1 MSNNCIS
8 FKLKST
14 NNEYFI
20 TIRLLDDKEPQK
32 LEISL
37 KHKLKTGD
45 IDFLLQK
52 SLEEL
57 KCENNYLSQFNSI
70 KEIFDYFIKII
81 KSQNM
86 QIVKPITPNIDFYYM
101 EFFDQEKQIYLQI
114 YIPKEGPI
122 IKELKE
128 KNQKLESK
136 IKYLRSEIDRI
147 SNINEG
153 GCKGVEVSIVQSG
166 LSGMGQSNSMQ
177 ILEKEKDILKENN
190 NNIHFTNEPIDFNN
204 EKIISDEKDEC
215 ENFTAFTNMNQGSLI
230 VWTIKRKGLINI
242 YDFKKRITTKQEA
255 HNNNINSVQY
265 FHDHNVSFDY
275 IISLSKSDDNIIK
288 IWKID
293 YEDDNNLL
301 LTTSFTKHFFKREI
315 EIFCIFNYK
324 EYDTENSFLFIY
336 GKSLLIKKNNEYD
349 VNAFKNK
356 EIICYK
362 LNKDLNNII
371 WGKDDNDHDI
381 NYKAINNFYKINFLD
396 TYYDMNEKQLYL
408 INCNENNTEIIS
420 SLFEYN
426 NGVPFKY
433 NGWNYYH
440 SAFMK
445 EINKVL
451 KLFQL
456 SPNGIAIWDFKN
468 NKVAEAFKYFDDI
481 CLYDFIFWNSDYII
495 TISDKKI
502 ITLKISGENIE
513 IKAQKNKE
521 KGYSK
526 IRKIISPE
534 NSEIIV
540 AIDNHQVKYWSF

>member
-20 TIRLLDDKEPQK
+20 TIRLLDDKETQK

-166 LSGMGQSNSMQ
+166 LSGMGQSNSIQ
-177 ILEKEKDILKENN
+177 IREKEKNILKENN
-190 NNIHFTNEPIDFNN
+190 NNISFRNEPVGFGDG
-204 EKIISDEKDEC
+204 KKISDGKDEC
-215 ENFTAFTNMNQGSLI
+215 ENFTAFINMNQGSLI
-230 VWTIKRKGLINI
+230 VWTIKRKGIIHI
-242 YDFKKRITTKQEA
+242 YDFKK
-255 HNNNINSVQY
+255 
-265 FHDHNVSFDY
+265 D
-275 IISLSKSDDNIIK
+275 
-288 IWKID
+288 
-293 YEDDNNLL
+293 
-301 LTTSFTKHFFKREI
+301 
-315 EIFCIFNYK
+315 
-324 EYDTENSFLFIY
+324 
-336 GKSLLIKKNNEYD
+336 
-349 VNAFKNK
+349 
-356 EIICYK
+356 
-362 LNKDLNNII
+362 
-371 WGKDDNDHDI
+371 
-381 NYKAINNFYKINFLD
+381 
-396 TYYDMNEKQLYL
+396 
-408 INCNENNTEIIS
+408 
-420 SLFEYN
+420 
-426 NGVPFKY
+426 
-433 NGWNYYH
+433 
-440 SAFMK
+440 
-445 EINKVL
+445 
-451 KLFQL
+451 
-456 SPNGIAIWDFKN
+456 
-468 NKVAEAFKYFDDI
+468 
-481 CLYDFIFWNSDYII
+481 
-495 TISDKKI
+495 
-502 ITLKISGENIE
+502 
-513 IKAQKNKE
+513 
-521 KGYSK
+521 
-526 IRKIISPE
+526 
-534 NSEIIV
+534 
-540 AIDNHQVKYWSF
+540 

>member
-114 YIPKEGPI
+114 YIPKEAPI
-122 IKELKE
+122 IKELEE
-128 KNQKLESK
+128 KNKKLEREK
-136 IKYLRSEIDRI
+136 EYLISEIERI
-147 SNINEG
+147 SNINDG
-153 GCKGVEVSIVQSG
+153 KCKGVDESIVQSG
-166 LSGMGQSNSMQ
+166 LSGMAPSNSMQ
-177 ILEKEKDILKENN
+177 IREKEKNILKENN
-190 NNIHFTNEPIDFNN
+190 NNISFRNEPVGFGDGK
-204 EKIISDEKDEC
+204 KISVGKDEC
-215 ENFTAFTNMNQGSLI
+215 ENFTAFINMNQGSLI
-230 VWTIKRKGLINI
+230 VWTIKRKGIIYI
-242 YDFKKRITTKQEA
+242 YDFKKDLKTKKEEA

-265 FHDHNVSFDY
+265 FHDHNENIDY
-275 IISLSKSDDNIIK
+275 IISLSKLDDDIIK

-293 YEDDNNLL
+293 YEKDNKLL
-301 LTTSFTKHFFKREI
+301 LIQSFTKHFFKREI
-315 EIFCIFNYK
+315 EIFCIFNYD
-324 EYDTENSFLFIY
+324 EYDEENSFLFIY
-336 GKSLLIKKNNEYD
+336 GKSLLIKKNNEED
-349 VNAFKNK
+349 VNKFKNK

-381 NYKAINNFYKINFLD
+381 NYKTINNFYKINFLD
-396 TYYDMNEKQLYL
+396 TYYDMSDKRLYL
-408 INCNENNTEIIS
+408 INCNENNTEIIFN
-420 SLFEYN
+420 LFEN
-426 NGVPFKY
+426 DIGIPFKY

-445 EINKVL
+445 EINNVL

-456 SPNGIAIWDFKN
+456 STNGIAIWDIK
-468 NKVAEAFKYFDDI
+468 KKILEAYKYFDDI
-481 CLYDFIFWNSDYII
+481 CLFDFIFWNSDYII
-495 TISDKKI
+495 TLSDKKI

-526 IRKIISPE
+526 IRKIISPG
-534 NSEIIV
+534 NSEFIV

>member
-20 TIRLLDDKEPQK
+20 TIRLLDDKETQK

-57 KCENNYLSQFNSI
+57 ICENNYLSQFNSI

-114 YIPKEGPI
+114 YLPKEAPI
-122 IKELKE
+122 IKELEE
-128 KNQKLESK
+128 KNKKLEREK
-136 IKYLRSEIDRI
+136 EYLISEIERI
-147 SNINEG
+147 SNINDG
-153 GCKGVEVSIVQSG
+153 KCKGVDESIVQSG
-166 LSGMGQSNSMQ
+166 LSGMAPSNSMQ
-177 ILEKEKDILKENN
+177 IREKEKNILKENN
-190 NNIHFTNEPIDFNN
+190 NNISFRNEPVGFGDG
-204 EKIISDEKDEC
+204 KKISDGKDEC
-215 ENFTAFTNMNQGSLI
+215 ENFTAFININQGSLI
-230 VWTIKRKGLINI
+230 VWTIKRKGIIYI
-242 YDFKKRITTKQEA
+242 YDFKKDLKTKKEEA

-265 FHDHNVSFDY
+265 FHDHNENIDY
-275 IISLSKSDDNIIK
+275 IISLSKLDDDIIK

-293 YEDDNNLL
+293 YEKDNKLL
-301 LTTSFTKHFFKREI
+301 LIQSFTKHFFKREI
-315 EIFCIFNYK
+315 EIFCIFNYD
-324 EYDTENSFLFIY
+324 EYDEENSFLFIY
-336 GKSLLIKKNNEYD
+336 GKSLLIKKNNEED
-349 VNAFKNK
+349 VNKFKNK

-381 NYKAINNFYKINFLD
+381 NYKTINNFYKINFLD
-396 TYYDMNEKQLYL
+396 TYYDMSDKRLYL
-408 INCNENNTEIIS
+408 INCNENNTEIIFN
-420 SLFEYN
+420 LFEN
-426 NGVPFKY
+426 DIGIPFKY
-433 NGWNYYH
+433 NGWNHYH

-445 EINKVL
+445 EINNVL

-456 SPNGIAIWDFKN
+456 STNGIAIWDIK
-468 NKVAEAFKYFDDI
+468 KKILEAYKYFDDI
-481 CLYDFIFWNSDYII
+481 CLFDFIFWNSDYII
-495 TISDKKI
+495 TLSDKKI

-526 IRKIISPE
+526 IRKIISPG
-534 NSEIIV
+534 NSEFIV

>member
-86 QIVKPITPNIDFYYM
+86 QIVKPNTPNINFYYI

-128 KNQKLESK
+128 KNQKLENEN
-136 IKYLRSEIDRI
+136 KYLRSEIDKI

-153 GCKGVEVSIVQSG
+153 GCQGVEVSIVQSG
-166 LSGMGQSNSMQ
+166 ISGMAPSNSMQ
-177 ILEKEKDILKENN
+177 IREKEKNILKENN
-190 NNIHFTNEPIDFNN
+190 NNISFRNEPVGFGDG
-204 EKIISDEKDEC
+204 KKISDGKDEC
-215 ENFTAFTNMNQGSLI
+215 ENFTAFINMNQGSLI
-230 VWTIKRKGLINI
+230 VWTIKRKGIIYI
-242 YDFKKRITTKQEA
+242 YDFKKDLKTKKEEA

-265 FHDHNVSFDY
+265 FHDHNENIDY
-275 IISLSKSDDNIIK
+275 IISLSKLDDDIIK

-293 YEDDNNLL
+293 YEKDNKLL
-301 LTTSFTKHFFKREI
+301 LIQSFTKHFFKREI
-315 EIFCIFNYK
+315 EIFCIFNYD
-324 EYDTENSFLFIY
+324 EYDEENSFLFIY
-336 GKSLLIKKNNEYD
+336 GKSLLIKKNNEED
-349 VNAFKNK
+349 VNKFKNK

-371 WGKDDNDHDI
+371 WGKDDNDYDI
-381 NYKAINNFYKINFLD
+381 NYKTINNFYKINFLD
-396 TYYDMNEKQLYL
+396 TYYDMSDKRLYL
-408 INCNENNTEIIS
+408 INCNENNTEIIFN
-420 SLFEYN
+420 LFEN
-426 NGVPFKY
+426 DIGIPFKY

-445 EINKVL
+445 EINNVL

-456 SPNGIAIWDFKN
+456 STNGIAIWDIK
-468 NKVAEAFKYFDDI
+468 KKILEAYKYFDDI
-481 CLYDFIFWNSDYII
+481 CLFDFIFWNSDYII
-495 TISDKKI
+495 TLSDKKI

-526 IRKIISPE
+526 IRKIISPG
-534 NSEIIV
+534 NSEFIV

>member
-190 NNIHFTNEPIDFNN
+190 NNIYFTNEPIDFNN

-230 VWTIKRKGLINI
+230 VWTIKRKGIIYI
-242 YDFKKRITTKQEA
+242 YDFKKKINTEQEA

-275 IISLSKSDDNIIK
+275 IISLSKLDDNIIK

-396 TYYDMNEKQLYL
+396 TYYDMSDKRLYL
-408 INCNENNTEIIS
+408 INCNENNTEIIFN
-420 SLFEYN
+420 LFKN
-426 NGVPFKY
+426 DNGILFKY
-433 NGWNYYH
+433 PNWNYYH
-440 SAFMK
+440 SAFIK
-445 EINKVL
+445 EINNVL

-456 SPNGIAIWDFKN
+456 STNGIAIWDIKKN
-468 NKVAEAFKYFDDI
+468 EVEAYKYFDDI
-481 CLYDFIFWNSDYII
+481 CLFDFIFWNSDYII
-495 TISDKKI
+495 TLSDKKI
-502 ITLKISGENIE
+502 ITLKISGEKIE
-513 IKAQKNKE
+513 IKDQKNKE